1 MKNIIYSIYIENQEP
16 NLSEK
21 HQFTKTQLEKH
32 YDRLVDAKHCNAE
45 YRIYGNNTYHQKIY
59 SIYPKDKLTFFN
71 NSEIAEYK
79 IYDNNTS
86 FWKIFEKNKY
96 KGCKFDI
103 INLYK
108 IYLWEELGK
117 EYDNVL
123 YLDLDVIP
131 NTTENFFETFDM
143 NKICVY
149 SPNAIKENVWTKTM
163 LKNYKKN
170 IHSFDYLMTKTDKY
184 NEYVKAMCKRAM
196 LATDNKF
203 DTDYLIANTAILG
216 GNSNA
221 IKKLRYTE
229 RLNEMVDVLNKAK
242 EEKFFG
248 EEISKLFFANN
259 EIFVHYL
266 LDKDNI
272 DWYNLPKEW
281 HTYLMKKDKI
291 TTDIKSAK
299 MIHLINK
306 RFEELWTILK

>member
-21 HQFTKTQLEKH
+21 HQFTKKQLEKH
-32 YDRLVDAKHCNAE
+32 YEKLVYIKNEYAKHCNAE
-45 YRIYGNNTYHQKIY
+45 YRVYNNDTFYQKFR
-59 SIYPKDKLTFFN
+59 KK
-71 NSEIAEYK
+71 
-79 IYDNNTS
+79 
-86 FWKIFEKNKY
+86 FE
-96 KGCKFDI
+96 GFEFDI

-131 NTTENFFETFDM
+131 NTTENFFKTFDM

-170 IHSFDYLMTKTDKY
+170 IHSFEYLMAKTDKY

-196 LATDNKF
+196 LAIDNKL
-203 DTDYLIANTAILG
+203 DTNYLIANTAILG

-221 IKKLRYTE
+221 IKQLRYTE
-229 RLNEMVDVLNKAK
+229 RLNEMIDVLNKAK

-248 EEISKLFFANN
+248 EAISKLFFANN

-291 TTDIKSAK
+291 TNDIKSAK

>member
-1 MKNIIYSIYIENQEP
+1 MKNIIYSIYIENKEP

-32 YDRLVDAKHCNAE
+32 YDRLVDVKKEYAKHCNAE
-45 YRIYGNNTYHQKIY
+45 YRIYGNDTYYQKF
-59 SIYPKDKLTFFN
+59 KKKFDG
-71 NSEIAEYK
+71 
-79 IYDNNTS
+79 
-86 FWKIFEKNKY
+86 FE
-96 KGCKFDI
+96 FDI

-248 EEISKLFFANN
+248 VEISKLFFANN

-272 DWYNLPKEW
+272 DWYNLPKKW

>member
-1 MKNIIYSIYIENQEP
+1 MKNIIYSIYIENKEP

-32 YDRLVDAKHCNAE
+32 YDRLVDVKKEYAKHCNAE
-45 YRIYGNNTYHQKIY
+45 YRIYGNDTYYQKF
-59 SIYPKDKLTFFN
+59 KKKFDG
-71 NSEIAEYK
+71 
-79 IYDNNTS
+79 
-86 FWKIFEKNKY
+86 FE
-96 KGCKFDI
+96 FDI

-131 NTTENFFETFDM
+131 NTTDNFFETFDM

-291 TTDIKSAK
+291 TSDLKSVK

-306 RFEELWTILK
+306 RFEELWSILWN

>member
-1 MKNIIYSIYIENQEP
+1 MTNIIYSIYIENKEP

-21 HQFTKTQLEKH
+21 HQFTKTQLKKH
-32 YDRLVDAKHCNAE
+32 YEKLVDVKKEYAKHCNAE
-45 YRIYGNNTYHQKIY
+45 YRVYENDTFYQKF
-59 SIYPKDKLTFFN
+59 KK
-71 NSEIAEYK
+71 K
-79 IYDNNTS
+79 
-86 FWKIFEKNKY
+86 FE
-96 KGCKFDI
+96 GFEFDI

-117 EYDNVL
+117 DYDNVL

-149 SPNAIKENVWTKTM
+149 SPNATKENVWTKTM

-170 IHSFDYLMTKTDKY
+170 IHSFEYLITKTDKY

-216 GNSNA
+216 GNSSA
-221 IKKLRYTE
+221 ISKLRYTE
-229 RLNEMVDVLNKAK
+229 RLDEMSYTLKKAK
-242 EEKFFG
+242 EEQFFG
-248 EEISKLFFANN
+248 ETISKLFFANN

-281 HTYLMKKDKI
+281 HTYLMKNDKI
-291 TTDIKSAK
+291 TSDLKSVK

-306 RFEELWTILK
+306 RFEELWNVI

>member
-1 MKNIIYSIYIENQEP
+1 VKNIIYSIYIENKEP

-32 YDRLVDAKHCNAE
+32 YEKLVDVKKEYAKHCNAE
-45 YRIYGNNTYHQKIY
+45 YRVYNNDTYYQKF
-59 SIYPKDKLTFFN
+59 KKKFDG
-71 NSEIAEYK
+71 
-79 IYDNNTS
+79 
-86 FWKIFEKNKY
+86 FE
-96 KGCKFDI
+96 FDI

-149 SPNAIKENVWTKTM
+149 SPNATKENVWTKTM

-170 IHSFDYLMTKTDKY
+170 IHSFEYLITKTDKY

-196 LATDNKF
+196 LAIDNKF
-203 DTDYLIANTAILG
+203 NTDYLIANTAILG
-216 GNSNA
+216 GNSSA
-221 IKKLRYTE
+221 ISKLRYTE
-229 RLNEMVDVLNKAK
+229 RLDEMSYTLKKAK
-242 EEKFFG
+242 EEQFFG
-248 EEISKLFFANN
+248 ETISKLFFANN

-281 HTYLMKKDKI
+281 HTYLMKNDKI
-291 TTDIKSAK
+291 TSDLKSVK

-306 RFEELWTILK
+306 RFEELWNVI

>member
-1 MKNIIYSIYIENQEP
+1 MKNIIYSIYIENKEP

-21 HQFTKTQLEKH
+21 HQFTKTQLKKH
-32 YDRLVDAKHCNAE
+32 YEKLVDVKKEYAKHCNAE
-45 YRIYGNNTYHQKIY
+45 YRVYNNDTYYQKF
-59 SIYPKDKLTFFN
+59 KKKFDG
-71 NSEIAEYK
+71 
-79 IYDNNTS
+79 
-86 FWKIFEKNKY
+86 FE
-96 KGCKFDI
+96 FDI

-149 SPNAIKENVWTKTM
+149 SPNATKENVWTKTM

-170 IHSFDYLMTKTDKY
+170 IHSFEYLITKTDKY

-216 GNSNA
+216 GNSSA
-221 IKKLRYTE
+221 ISKLRYTE
-229 RLNEMVDVLNKAK
+229 RLDEMSYTLKKAK
-242 EEKFFG
+242 EEQFFG
-248 EEISKLFFANN
+248 ETISKLFFANN

-281 HTYLMKKDKI
+281 HTYLMKNDKI
-291 TTDIKSAK
+291 TSDLKSVK

-306 RFEELWTILK
+306 RFEELWNVI

>member
-1 MKNIIYSIYIENQEP
+1 MKTIIYSIYIENNEP

-21 HQFTKTQLEKH
+21 HQFTKKQLEKH
-32 YDRLVDAKHCNAE
+32 YEKLVYIKNEYAKLCNAE
-45 YRIYGNNTYHQKIY
+45 YRVYNNDTYYQKF
-59 SIYPKDKLTFFN
+59 KKKFDG
-71 NSEIAEYK
+71 
-79 IYDNNTS
+79 
-86 FWKIFEKNKY
+86 FE
-96 KGCKFDI
+96 FDI

-272 DWYNLPKEW
+272 DWYNLHKEW

>member
-1 MKNIIYSIYIENQEP
+1 MTNIIYSIYIENKEP

-21 HQFTKTQLEKH
+21 HQFTKTQLKKH
-32 YDRLVDAKHCNAE
+32 YEKLVDVKKEYAKHCNAE
-45 YRIYGNNTYHQKIY
+45 YRVYENDTFYQKF
-59 SIYPKDKLTFFN
+59 KK
-71 NSEIAEYK
+71 K
-79 IYDNNTS
+79 
-86 FWKIFEKNKY
+86 FE
-96 KGCKFDI
+96 GFEFDI

-117 EYDNVL
+117 DYDNVL

-170 IHSFDYLMTKTDKY
+170 IHSFDYLMAKTDKY

-229 RLNEMVDVLNKAK
+229 RLDEMSYTLKKAK
-242 EEKFFG
+242 EEQFFG
-248 EEISKLFFANN
+248 ETISKLFFANN

-281 HTYLMKKDKI
+281 HTYLMKNDKI
-291 TTDIKSAK
+291 TSDIKSAK

>member
-1 MKNIIYSIYIENQEP
+1 MKNIIYSIYIENKEP

-32 YDRLVDAKHCNAE
+32 YEKLVDVKKEYAKHCNAE
-45 YRIYGNNTYHQKIY
+45 YRVYENDTFYQKF
-59 SIYPKDKLTFFN
+59 KK
-71 NSEIAEYK
+71 K
-79 IYDNNTS
+79 
-86 FWKIFEKNKY
+86 FE
-96 KGCKFDI
+96 GFEFDI

-117 EYDNVL
+117 DYDNVL

-149 SPNAIKENVWTKTM
+149 SPNATKENVWTKTM

-170 IHSFDYLMTKTDKY
+170 IHSFEYLITKTDKY

-196 LATDNKF
+196 LTIDNKF
-203 DTDYLIANTAILG
+203 NTNYLIANTAILG
-216 GNSNA
+216 GNSSA
-221 IKKLRYTE
+221 ISKLRYTE
-229 RLNEMVDVLNKAK
+229 RLDEMSYTLKKAK
-242 EEKFFG
+242 EEQFFG
-248 EEISKLFFANN
+248 ETISKLFFANN

-281 HTYLMKKDKI
+281 HTYLMKNDKI
-291 TTDIKSAK
+291 TSDLKSVK

-306 RFEELWTILK
+306 RFEELWNVI

>member
-1 MKNIIYSIYIENQEP
+1 VKNIIYSIYIENKEP

-32 YDRLVDAKHCNAE
+32 YEKLVDVKKEYAKHCNAE
-45 YRIYGNNTYHQKIY
+45 YRVYNNDTYYQKF
-59 SIYPKDKLTFFN
+59 KKKFDG
-71 NSEIAEYK
+71 
-79 IYDNNTS
+79 
-86 FWKIFEKNKY
+86 FE
-96 KGCKFDI
+96 FDI

-149 SPNAIKENVWTKTM
+149 SPNATKENVWTKTM

-170 IHSFDYLMTKTDKY
+170 IHSFEYLITKTDKY

-216 GNSNA
+216 GNSSA
-221 IKKLRYTE
+221 ISKLRYTE
-229 RLNEMVDVLNKAK
+229 RLDEMSYTLKKAK
-242 EEKFFG
+242 EEQFFG
-248 EEISKLFFANN
+248 ETISKLFFANN

-281 HTYLMKKDKI
+281 HTYLMKNDKI
-291 TTDIKSAK
+291 TSDLKSVK

-306 RFEELWTILK
+306 RFEELWNVI

>member
-1 MKNIIYSIYIENQEP
+1 MKNIIYSIYIENKEP

-32 YDRLVDAKHCNAE
+32 YEKLVDVKKEYAKHCNAE
-45 YRIYGNNTYHQKIY
+45 YRVYNNDTYYQKF
-59 SIYPKDKLTFFN
+59 KKKFDG
-71 NSEIAEYK
+71 
-79 IYDNNTS
+79 
-86 FWKIFEKNKY
+86 FE
-96 KGCKFDI
+96 FDI

-149 SPNAIKENVWTKTM
+149 SPNATKENVWTKTM

-170 IHSFDYLMTKTDKY
+170 IHSFDYLMAKTDKY

-216 GNSNA
+216 GNSSA
-221 IKKLRYTE
+221 ISKLRYTE
-229 RLNEMVDVLNKAK
+229 RLDEMSYTLKKAK
-242 EEKFFG
+242 EEQFFG
-248 EEISKLFFANN
+248 ETISKLFFANN

-281 HTYLMKKDKI
+281 HTYLMKNDKI
-291 TTDIKSAK
+291 TSDLKSVK

-306 RFEELWTILK
+306 RFEKLWNVI

>member
-1 MKNIIYSIYIENQEP
+1 MKNIIYSIYIENKEP

-32 YDRLVDAKHCNAE
+32 YEKLVDVKKEYAQHCNAE
-45 YRIYGNNTYHQKIY
+45 YRVYENDTFYQKF
-59 SIYPKDKLTFFN
+59 KK
-71 NSEIAEYK
+71 K
-79 IYDNNTS
+79 
-86 FWKIFEKNKY
+86 FE
-96 KGCKFDI
+96 GFEFDI

-117 EYDNVL
+117 DYDNVL

-149 SPNAIKENVWTKTM
+149 SPNATKENVWTKTM

-170 IHSFDYLMTKTDKY
+170 IHSFEYLITKTDKY

-216 GNSNA
+216 GNSSA
-221 IKKLRYTE
+221 ISKLRYTE
-229 RLNEMVDVLNKAK
+229 RLDEMSYTLKKAK
-242 EEKFFG
+242 EEQFFG
-248 EEISKLFFANN
+248 ETISKLFFANN

-281 HTYLMKKDKI
+281 HTYLMKNDKI
-291 TTDIKSAK
+291 TSDLKSVK

-306 RFEELWTILK
+306 RFEELWNVI

>member
-1 MKNIIYSIYIENQEP
+1 MKNIIYSIYIENKEP

-32 YDRLVDAKHCNAE
+32 YDRLVDVKKEYAKHCNAE
-45 YRIYGNNTYHQKIY
+45 YRIYGNDTYYQKF
-59 SIYPKDKLTFFN
+59 KKKFDG
-71 NSEIAEYK
+71 
-79 IYDNNTS
+79 
-86 FWKIFEKNKY
+86 FE
-96 KGCKFDI
+96 FDI

-281 HTYLMKKDKI
+281 HTYLMKKDEI

>member
-1 MKNIIYSIYIENQEP
+1 MTNIIYSIYIENKEP

-21 HQFTKTQLEKH
+21 HQFTKTQLKKH
-32 YDRLVDAKHCNAE
+32 YEKLVDVKKEYAKHCNAE
-45 YRIYGNNTYHQKIY
+45 YRVYNNDTYYQKFKKKFDGY
-59 SIYPKDKLTFFN
+59 
-71 NSEIAEYK
+71 E
-79 IYDNNTS
+79 
-86 FWKIFEKNKY
+86 
-96 KGCKFDI
+96 FDI

-170 IHSFDYLMTKTDKY
+170 IHSFDYLMAKTDKY

-229 RLNEMVDVLNKAK
+229 RLDEMSYTLKKAK
-242 EEKFFG
+242 EEQFFG
-248 EEISKLFFANN
+248 ETISKLFFANN

-281 HTYLMKKDKI
+281 HTYLMKNDKI
-291 TTDIKSAK
+291 TSDLKSVK

-306 RFEELWTILK
+306 RFEELWNVI

>member
-1 MKNIIYSIYIENQEP
+1 MTNIIYSIYIENKEP

-21 HQFTKTQLEKH
+21 HQFTKTQLKKH
-32 YDRLVDAKHCNAE
+32 YEKLVDVKKEYAKHCNAE
-45 YRIYGNNTYHQKIY
+45 YRVYENDTFYQKF
-59 SIYPKDKLTFFN
+59 KK
-71 NSEIAEYK
+71 K
-79 IYDNNTS
+79 
-86 FWKIFEKNKY
+86 FE
-96 KGCKFDI
+96 GFEFDI

-117 EYDNVL
+117 DYDNVL

-170 IHSFDYLMTKTDKY
+170 IHSFEYLITKTDKY

-229 RLNEMVDVLNKAK
+229 RLDEMSYTLKKAK
-242 EEKFFG
+242 EEQFFG
-248 EEISKLFFANN
+248 ETISKLFFANN

-281 HTYLMKKDKI
+281 HTYLMKNDKI
-291 TTDIKSAK
+291 TSDLKSVK

-306 RFEELWTILK
+306 RFEELWNVI

>member
-1 MKNIIYSIYIENQEP
+1 VKNIIYSIYIENNEP

-21 HQFTKTQLEKH
+21 HLFTKTQLEKH
-32 YDRLVDAKHCNAE
+32 FDRLIDVKKEYAKHCNAKFVLYE
-45 YRIYGNNTYHQKIY
+45 NDTHYQKF
-59 SIYPKDKLTFFN
+59 KKKF
-71 NSEIAEYK
+71 K
-79 IYDNNTS
+79 G
-86 FWKIFEKNKY
+86 FE
-96 KGCKFDI
+96 FDI

-108 IYLWEELGK
+108 IYLWEKLGK
-117 EYDNVL
+117 EYNNVL

-131 NTTENFFETFDM
+131 NTTENFFDTFDM

-149 SPNAIKENVWTKTM
+149 APNATKENVWTKTM
-163 LKNYKKN
+163 LKNYKKK

-184 NEYVKAMCKRAM
+184 NEYVKAMCKKAM

-229 RLNEMVDVLNKAK
+229 RLNEITHTLNKAK

-291 TTDIKSAK
+291 TNDIKSAK

>member
-1 MKNIIYSIYIENQEP
+1 MKNIIYSIYIENKEP

-32 YDRLVDAKHCNAE
+32 YDRLVDVKKEYAKHCNAE
-45 YRIYGNNTYHQKIY
+45 YRIYGNDTYYQKF
-59 SIYPKDKLTFFN
+59 KKKFDG
-71 NSEIAEYK
+71 
-79 IYDNNTS
+79 
-86 FWKIFEKNKY
+86 FE
-96 KGCKFDI
+96 FDI

-196 LATDNKF
+196 LAIDNKF

-291 TTDIKSAK
+291 TSDLKSVK

-306 RFEELWTILK
+306 RFEELWSILWN

>member
-1 MKNIIYSIYIENQEP
+1 MKNIIYSIYIENKEP

-32 YDRLVDAKHCNAE
+32 YDRLVDVKKEYAKHCNAE
-45 YRIYGNNTYHQKIY
+45 YRIYGNDTYYQKF
-59 SIYPKDKLTFFN
+59 KKKFDG
-71 NSEIAEYK
+71 
-79 IYDNNTS
+79 
-86 FWKIFEKNKY
+86 FE
-96 KGCKFDI
+96 FDI

-272 DWYNLPKEW
+272 DWYNLPKKW

>member
-1 MKNIIYSIYIENQEP
+1 MKNIIYSIYIENKEP

-32 YDRLVDAKHCNAE
+32 YEKLVDVKKEYAKHCNAE
-45 YRIYGNNTYHQKIY
+45 YRVYNNDTYYQKF
-59 SIYPKDKLTFFN
+59 KKKFDG
-71 NSEIAEYK
+71 
-79 IYDNNTS
+79 
-86 FWKIFEKNKY
+86 FE
-96 KGCKFDI
+96 FDI

-149 SPNAIKENVWTKTM
+149 SPNATKENVWTKTM

-170 IHSFDYLMTKTDKY
+170 IHSFEYLITKTDKY

-216 GNSNA
+216 GNSSA
-221 IKKLRYTE
+221 ISKLRYTE
-229 RLNEMVDVLNKAK
+229 RLDEMSYTLKKAK
-242 EEKFFG
+242 EEQFFG
-248 EEISKLFFANN
+248 ETISKLFFANN

-281 HTYLMKKDKI
+281 HTYLMKNDKI
-291 TTDIKSAK
+291 TSDLKSVK

-306 RFEELWTILK
+306 RFEELWNVI

>member
-1 MKNIIYSIYIENQEP
+1 MKNIIYSIYIENKEP
-16 NLSEK
+16 NLNEK
-21 HQFTKTQLEKH
+21 HQFTKTQLKKH
-32 YDRLVDAKHCNAE
+32 YEKLVDVKKEYAKHCNAE
-45 YRIYGNNTYHQKIY
+45 YRVYENDTFYQKF
-59 SIYPKDKLTFFN
+59 KK
-71 NSEIAEYK
+71 K
-79 IYDNNTS
+79 
-86 FWKIFEKNKY
+86 FE
-96 KGCKFDI
+96 GFEFDI

-117 EYDNVL
+117 DYDNVL

-149 SPNAIKENVWTKTM
+149 SPNATKENVWTKTM

-170 IHSFDYLMTKTDKY
+170 IHSFEYLITKTDKY

-196 LATDNKF
+196 LAIDNIF
-203 DTDYLIANTAILG
+203 SNDYLIANTAILG

-229 RLNEMVDVLNKAK
+229 RLNEMIDVLNKAK

-291 TTDIKSAK
+291 TNDIKSAK

-306 RFEELWTILK
+306 RFEELWEVLK

>member
-1 MKNIIYSIYIENQEP
+1 MTNIIYSIYIENKEP

-21 HQFTKTQLEKH
+21 HQFTKTQLKKH
-32 YDRLVDAKHCNAE
+32 YEKLVDVKKEYAKHCNAE
-45 YRIYGNNTYHQKIY
+45 YRVYENDTFYQKF
-59 SIYPKDKLTFFN
+59 KK
-71 NSEIAEYK
+71 K
-79 IYDNNTS
+79 
-86 FWKIFEKNKY
+86 FE
-96 KGCKFDI
+96 GFEFDI

-117 EYDNVL
+117 DYDNVL

-149 SPNAIKENVWTKTM
+149 SPNATKENVWTKTM

-170 IHSFDYLMTKTDKY
+170 IHSFEYLITKTDKY

-196 LATDNKF
+196 LAIDNIF
-203 DTDYLIANTAILG
+203 SSDYLIANTAILG

-229 RLNEMVDVLNKAK
+229 RLNEMIDVLKKAK
-242 EEKFFG
+242 EEQFFG
-248 EEISKLFFANN
+248 ETISKLFFANN

-281 HTYLMKKDKI
+281 HTYLMKNDKI
-291 TTDIKSAK
+291 TSDLKSVK

-306 RFEELWTILK
+306 RFEELWNVI

>member
-1 MKNIIYSIYIENQEP
+1 MKKIIYSIYIENKEP

-32 YDRLVDAKHCNAE
+32 YDRLVDVKKEYAKHCNAE
-45 YRIYGNNTYHQKIY
+45 YRIYGNDTYYQKF
-59 SIYPKDKLTFFN
+59 KKKFDG
-71 NSEIAEYK
+71 
-79 IYDNNTS
+79 
-86 FWKIFEKNKY
+86 FE
-96 KGCKFDI
+96 FDI

-291 TTDIKSAK
+291 TNDIKSAK

>member
-1 MKNIIYSIYIENQEP
+1 MKKIIYSIYIENKEP

-32 YDRLVDAKHCNAE
+32 YDRLVDVKKEYAKHCNAE
-45 YRIYGNNTYHQKIY
+45 YRIYGNDTYYQKF
-59 SIYPKDKLTFFN
+59 KKKFDG
-71 NSEIAEYK
+71 
-79 IYDNNTS
+79 
-86 FWKIFEKNKY
+86 FE
-96 KGCKFDI
+96 FDI

-196 LATDNKF
+196 LAIDNKF

-281 HTYLMKKDKI
+281 HTYLMKKDEI